1 MKRWFDQLPIA
12 TKLRTL
18 ITAACVL
25 AIFITGVGLA
35 LCEWFDVRR
44 QIVNTLKAR
53 CEIISVNAAAAIR
66 FNSPEGAEEVLAA
79 IKADRVLLA
88 GAIFR
93 TDGTLFSQYV
103 KPGAT
108 AIPAPTNLES
118 QHLMTSTDA
127 TVWVPI
133 LGREGRPEG
142 AMALRMSL
150 DIIYTRFRLYAMT
163 SLAVMLGTVLVAYL
177 LSNRLQR
184 LISQPLLSL
193 AGAADRVT
201 DGKDFSVR
209 VAPASDDEIGKL
221 AVAFNSMLATIQA
234 GEAESA
240 RLYDQV
246 RAYATG
252 LEARVKERTAQLQEA
267 YDGMESFSYSVSH
280 DLRGPLRHIASYM
293 EMLLE
298 NEDLKRSPESVE
310 YGHKIQRAV
319 RRMDELIHAL
329 LEFARLTKKE
339 PDVAT
344 VDISRM
350 CDEIVTEFRADPNNA
365 NTAVTV
371 ERMSPA
377 RADPV
382 LLRQVL
388 TNLLGNAF
396 KYSRKSPTPRISV
409 SEVPIPGPE
418 GVAYAIKDNGVGFNP
433 AHARNLFTVFVR
445 LHDSRQFEGTGVGL
459 ATVKRILQRHGGR
472 IWAESAVGAGATF
485 FFTLPKVVPQSTGS
499 GPTRTGTT
507 ELD

>member
-1 MKRWFDQLPIA
+1 
-12 TKLRTL
+12 
-18 ITAACVL
+18 VL
-25 AIFITGVGLA
+25 
-35 LCEWFDVRR
+35 
-44 QIVNTLKAR
+44 N
-53 CEIISVNAAAAIR
+53 
-66 FNSPEGAEEVLAA
+66 A

-93 TDGTLFSQYV
+93 ADGRLFAQYV
-103 KPGAT
+103 KPGES
-108 AIPAPTNLES
+108 AIPAPPAVPY
-118 QHLMTSTDA
+118 HVMTAEHA
-127 TVWVPI
+127 TVWMPI
-133 LGREGRPEG
+133 LGREIGSG
-142 AMALRMSL
+142 GTMALRMSM
-150 DIIYTRFRLYAMT
+150 DIIYTRFRLYALT
-163 SLAVMLGTVLVAYL
+163 SLAVMLATVLIAYL

-201 DGKDFSVR
+201 EQKDFSVR
-209 VAPASDDEIGKL
+209 VTPASEDEIGKL
-221 AVAFNSMLATIQA
+221 AIAFNSMLATIQA

-280 DLRGPLRHIASYM
+280 DLRGPLRHIGSYM

-298 NEDLKRSPESVE
+298 NEEVKRSPESVE

-329 LEFARLTKKE
+329 LEFSRLTKKE

-350 CDEIVTEFRADPNNA
+350 CDEIVAEFRSDPKYAD
-365 NTAVTV
+365 TAVTI

-377 RADPV
+377 LADPV

-396 KYSRKSPTPRISV
+396 KYSRKSPAPRISV

-418 GVAYAIKDNGVGFNP
+418 GVAYAVKDNGVGFNP
-433 AHARNLFTVFVR
+433 AQARNLFTVFVR

-485 FFTLPKVVPQSTGS
+485 FFTLPRVASQQADNGAERP
-499 GPTRTGTT
+499 GTAKA
-507 ELD
+507 D